1 MFYRKRKEMKN
12 GVKVHLELTKA
23 RLDPLIKASQY
34 VNSLFNVG
42 FAYANINR
50 WLKIHFSNNN
60 GLFVDSMDDLISKTE
75 GFPNDI

>member
-23 RLDPLIKASQY
+23 RLDPLIKASKY

-42 FAYANINR
+42 FAYANIN
-50 WLKIHFSNNN
+50 
-60 GLFVDSMDDLISKTE
+60 G
-75 GFPNDI
+75 